1 MIAGCDINSVASQ
14 VNAGNEAYLVSGKNL
29 ELKAAENQDYSF
41 YSKTKK
47 TSQGKKFR
55 LDETD
60 AVNNVGS
67 LVSAGKNSTV
77 VAGADL
83 LLAGSAV
90 TAEKGATQLV
100 AGQDVNILAVSNADS
115 ARHERKESKS
125 SWGGLKSSKVQ
136 DKVDEKRTTAL
147 GSMVSGETVTVAA
160 KRDATVTGSNLVS
173 TGDLAVQA
181 GRDLTID
188 AAQNTFARTDM
199 HKEKNRDLTGVLT
212 GNKLGLDDMTGNQKL
227 YINSSKH
234 NGTANEMTLT
244 GSTIGS
250 SAGNV
255 SLIAGRE
262 LKVVASDLVS
272 TKNMELSGANVTV
285 TSGVETA
292 SQTSKDSSKS
302 LAVGR
307 VIAGSVVDT
316 ATSMRDAVKAA
327 RSADDPRLKAVK
339 IAQAALAAYNLNGQA
354 SDANAQSSGFKN
366 KTGGTPGNGS
376 LIKIGTELANN
387 RSKNSSEFNS
397 VTAKQSTLNA
407 GQDLSIVAT
416 GAAAG
421 TQGDIQITGSSL
433 KAANT
438 LLLAKTMC

>member
-1 MIAGCDINSVASQ
+1 MIKAGGDATLSAGQNLQLVASQ

-29 ELKAAENQDYSF
+29 ELKAAQDQDYSF

-60 AVNNVGS
+60 VVNNVGS
-67 LVSAGKNSTV
+67 LVSAGTNSTV

-188 AAQNTFARTDM
+188 AAQNTFARIDM

-255 SLIAGRE
+255 SLTAGRE

-272 TKNMELSGANVTV
+272 TKNMELSGADVTV
-285 TSGVETA
+285 TSGMETA

-307 VIAGSVVDT
+307 
-316 ATSMRDAVKAA
+316 
-327 RSADDPRLKAVK
+327 
-339 IAQAALAAYNLNGQA
+339 
-354 SDANAQSSGFKN
+354 
-366 KTGGTPGNGS
+366 
-376 LIKIGTELANN
+376 
-387 RSKNSSEFNS
+387 
-397 VTAKQSTLNA
+397 
-407 GQDLSIVAT
+407 
-416 GAAAG
+416 
-421 TQGDIQITGSSL
+421 
-433 KAANT
+433 
-438 LLLAKTMC
+438 